1 MKLKKI
7 HSNSAT
13 YIFIKKNWVVIIG
26 AILFFNQ
33 VLFSDNFHVISD
45 PTPTVKEDKVVYLE
59 EVLTVN
65 EDLGNDQYLFYPFS
79 IAADKSNV
87 FVYDKSQARVYRFS
101 PQMELLSYF
110 GRKGPGPGEFS
121 TTGKTDYIGISL
133 GRDGNIY
140 ANDLRVRKIKGF
152 DREGKNLKTFFY
164 GDNFFVDKPVGDKH
178 GNILYVTMKNGNIK
192 VKNEMKITMAQ
203 SKIEKVHRSFFFEKP
218 SKYYRESYDLQ
229 SFAPEATWRLTID
242 SKLLIFFK
250 ASSTMTIFNENKFAK
265 TLKLWPKEALQDYKK
280 KLHKLMNKHKNAYT
294 LMFSRLIID
303 QDNKDIFYLQYSSN
317 KRKQKIAATLY
328 AFNLEGKL
336 LKVIHVP
343 TNPEKEDPGSARIN
357 AKVNKIFYAIRDREE
372 VVLFKEKK

>member
-1 MKLKKI
+1 MNLNNIFNKMKW
-7 HSNSAT
+7 A
-13 YIFIKKNWVVIIG
+13 IIMG
-26 AILFFNQ
+26 TILFLSQ
-33 VLFSDNFHVISD
+33 VLFPADFHVISN
-45 PTPTVKEDKVVYLE
+45 PIPTVKEEKVVYLE

-140 ANDLRVRKIKGF
+140 ANDLLVRKIKGF

-164 GDNFFVDKPVGDKH
+164 GDNFYVDKPVGDKH
-178 GNILYVTMKNGNIK
+178 GNILYVAIKNGILKIK
-192 VKNEMKITMAQ
+192 NDKKTTMTQ
-203 SKIEKVHRSFFFEKP
+203 CKIEKIYRSFLFEKP
-218 SKYYRESYDLQ
+218 SKFYLEGYDHTT
-229 SFAPEATWRLTID
+229 FATKATWRLTID

-250 ASSTMTIFNENKFAK
+250 SSSTLLIFNEKDYVK

-280 KLHKLMNKHKNAYT
+280 RLSKFMNKYEDAYT
-294 LMFSRLIID
+294 VMFSRLIVD
-303 QDNKDIFYLQYSSN
+303 QDDKDIFYLQHSVN
-317 KRKQKIAATLY
+317 KRNQKIAATLY
-328 AFNLEGKL
+328 AFNLDGKL

-343 TNPEKEDPGSARIN
+343 TNPEKEDPGAARIN
-357 AKVNKIFYAIRDREE
+357 AKVNNIFYAIRDREE